1 MTCKDRK
8 RLDCALMCCEISVL
22 QKKRKEIKIVCQ
34 RYYKIPHTDFYMAW
48 KRNVIYSHWIVK
60 LGEKTAPSDCDGQ
73 WAQY

>member
-48 KRNVIYSHWIVK
+48 KRTTESLNWEERLLPVI
-60 LGEKTAPSDCDGQ
+60 AMDGGNEHNTS
-73 WAQY
+73 